1 MKILIIGSGLQFKR
15 RISALKST
23 DEIIQ
28 VSRSG
33 LKDKETYSKFLQIEL
48 DSIDAAIICNP
59 PSLHHRYASHLLKN
73 RIPTLC
79 EKPLTSNSKEAKNLF
94 DLSQKY
100 KTLLQCGFNHRFH
113 QSVVKAKKLIEN
125 NFIGK
130 VINIRANYGM
140 CGRDG
145 YEKEWRSKKKYAI
158 GGHFGEQG
166 IHLVDLIRYLAN
178 DIEEVCSM
186 NNIGFFQKQNLED
199 NGSAVFKLKNGALAT
214 INSSMVEWKN
224 SFNFSLF
231 GTDGYI
237 ILDGLGGTYGEQR
250 ITYGKRD
257 FKKPFS
263 DNTIYFRGGDKSWS
277 NEWKHFIKQM
287 KLKHIADDSGLKS
300 VLIIEKTYES
310 QRKKRFIKV

>member
-33 LKDKETYSKFLQIEL
+33 LKDNEIYSKFLQIEL

-158 GGHFGEQG
+158 GV
-166 IHLVDLIRYLAN
+166 I
-178 DIEEVCSM
+178 
-186 NNIGFFQKQNLED
+186 LE
-199 NGSAVFKLKNGALAT
+199 SREFT
-214 INSSMVEWKN
+214 
-224 SFNFSLF
+224 
-231 GTDGYI
+231 
-237 ILDGLGGTYGEQR
+237 
-250 ITYGKRD
+250 
-257 FKKPFS
+257 
-263 DNTIYFRGGDKSWS
+263 
-277 NEWKHFIKQM
+277 
-287 KLKHIADDSGLKS
+287 
-300 VLIIEKTYES
+300 
-310 QRKKRFIKV
+310 